1 MFDLTPRETLGLI
14 GWSCLAVTTL
24 IIVFSVTKSPYE
36 IIESFVNWVKST
48 KKRKRGKSDKGRH
61 HIEEVPGGSDGKDD
75 PQVADH
81 SSDDGTHQDGQKEA
95 A

>member
-14 GWSCLAVTTL
+14 GWSCMAVTIL

-36 IIESFVNWVKST
+36 IIEGIVNWVKST
-48 KKRKRGKSDKGRH
+48 KKRKDKRTAEGRH
-61 HIEEVPGGSDGKDD
+61 HIVEDADGPDGKDD

-81 SSDDGTHQDGQKEA
+81 SSDDSAHQDGEKETA
-95 A
+95 